1 KPFAGES
8 IIDSLHKIVYSPV
21 QPIRDSNPD
30 APVELQRIIRKC
42 LAKDAGERYQS
53 IKDVAIDLKDLLREY
68 DVQPTVSGTYMQP
81 AQSGAH
87 AQQSTT
93 GAHLQAQSTGPQPQV
108 VVTGSQPA
116 YLSGPVTGQ
125 VAAHSSRK
133 WIYYA
138 LAISLFAAVALGLLF
153 YFLNRN
159 QSGGRTAPPF
169 DRSRIAKL
177 TTTGRS
183 LGAVISPD
191 GKLVA
196 HIVDEAGKQSLFIR
210 QVAATGNTQVI
221 PPDEGIFKGLEFSPD
236 GDFLYYVKGF
246 RGNPV
251 STLYKVPSLGGS
263 PPVKVLD
270 DVDSPISFSPD
281 GKRFAFL
288 RGYPQQAEIA
298 LLLINVDGTDEQK
311 LAVYKG
317 GNMLMEPAW
326 SPDGKTIACSA
337 RKLDGGFRIEVVAIQ
352 VSDGSERT
360 LGDKKWAFISGID
373 WVSDGRS
380 LLVTAREQTGGAGP
394 IQVYEV
400 PYPEGPTRK
409 VTNDLNNYG
418 GISLTADSSAMVTVQ
433 VNTEANLWVAPGGD
447 SARVQQVTTGS
458 GMHAYV
464 SFAPDGRI
472 LYVADTSGNYDIW
485 VMDADGKN
493 RRQLTSDGGI
503 NIWPS
508 VSPDNRYVIFAS
520 NRGAS
525 AGTFHIWRMNL
536 DGSAPTQLTTG
547 EAEYWPVSSA
557 DSKWVIFTRMHGAE
571 ARPMLWKVPI
581 EGGDPVQ
588 LTTYTALQSIVSPDG
603 KSFACW
609 YAESAQSP
617 AKLAII
623 PMEGGQP
630 TKLLNVPPAIGEFV
644 NIRWTADGKAISY
657 LDSKDGIPNVWNQPI
672 DGGKPV
678 QVTSFNSEKIFN
690 FDWSRDGKQLGLSR
704 GKTSTDVILIRDEA
718 REKAQQAAR
727 ARQPLK
733 SAMSLR

>member
-1 KPFAGES
+1 
-8 IIDSLHKIVYSPV
+8 
-21 QPIRDSNPD
+21 
-30 APVELQRIIRKC
+30 
-42 LAKDAGERYQS
+42 
-53 IKDVAIDLKDLLREY
+53 
-68 DVQPTVSGTYMQP
+68 
-81 AQSGAH
+81 
-87 AQQSTT
+87 
-93 GAHLQAQSTGPQPQV
+93 
-108 VVTGSQPA
+108 
-116 YLSGPVTGQ
+116 
-125 VAAHSSRK
+125 
-133 WIYYA
+133 
-138 LAISLFAAVALGLLF
+138 LFAAVALGLLF
-153 YFLNRN
+153 YLLNRN
-159 QSGGRTAPPF
+159 QPGGRTAPPF
-169 DRSRIAKL
+169 DRSKIARL

-196 HIVDEAGKQSLFIR
+196 HIVDEAGKQSLYIR
-210 QVAATGNTQVI
+210 QVTATGNTQVI
-221 PPDEGIFKGLEFSPD
+221 PPDDGIFKGLEFSLD

-281 GKRFAFL
+281 GKRFAFV
-288 RGYPQQAEIA
+288 RGYPKQSEIA

-317 GNMLMEPAW
+317 GSLLLEPAW

-337 RKLDGGFRIEVVAIQ
+337 RKLDGGFRIEVVAFQ

-360 LGDKKWAFISGID
+360 LGDKKWAFISGVD
-373 WVSDGRS
+373 WVSDGKS

-394 IQVYEV
+394 IQVYEI

-433 VNTEANLWVAPGGD
+433 VNTTANLWVAPGGD

-458 GMHAYV
+458 GLQAYV

-472 LYVADTSGNYDIW
+472 LYVSDASGNYDIW
-485 VMDADGKN
+485 IMDADGKN
-493 RRQLTSDGGI
+493 QRQLTSDGGI

-520 NRGAS
+520 NRGAN
-525 AGTFHIWRMNL
+525 AATFHLWRMNL
-536 DGSAPTQLTTG
+536 DGSSPKQLTTG
-547 EAEYWPVSSA
+547 EAEYWPVCSA
-557 DSKWVIFTRMHGAE
+557 DSKWVIFTRMLGAE

-581 EGGDPVQ
+581 EGGDAVQ
-588 LTTYTALQSIVSPDG
+588 VTNYTALQSIVSPDG

-609 YAESAQSP
+609 YAESPQTP

-630 TKLLNVPPAIGEFV
+630 TKILNVPPSIGEFV
-644 NIRWTADGKAISY
+644 NIRWTPDGKAISY

-678 QVTSFNSEKIFN
+678 QVTNFNAEKIFN
-690 FDWSRDGKQLGLSR
+690 FDWSRDGKQLGLAR
-704 GKTSTDVILIRDEA
+704 GKTSTDVILIRDEGRGA
-718 REKAQQAAR
+718 NTQQSASV
-727 ARQPLK
+727 RQTFR